1 MWSDRDTDQ
10 DFLGFGSYVSVLAE
24 TCTMKDLAPLTLG
37 IFGAWG
43 SGKTSLMRMLQ
54 AKVDSTPGVNAKTL
68 WFNAWR
74 YEGREEAQSA
84 LIHAVLAKLAED
96 KTLWQD
102 AKETFD
108 RIKKGASVLKLA
120 KFMTTSVIT
129 MTPQISEFI
138 DCFKEESE
146 KIAETMEAFDKD
158 FESLLAKAKIDRIV
172 VFIDDL
178 DRCSSAKVIE
188 TFETIKLFL
197 NTPACTF
204 VIGADAAKIQHAV
217 GEVYKV
223 NELQRQKDFLEKI
236 VQIPFT
242 IPQQDLRDIACYVGM
257 LIIGRNLDQAHW
269 PILLSARRGFYTCT
283 GSIEEEICRWPEQ
296 NKALIDSK
304 LQEVKC
310 ELSDVMP
317 YVHVLARGLRG
328 NPRQI
333 KRFLN
338 IISLRR
344 RLANEN
350 GLDVEQDMLIK
361 LAVLEYV
368 WEDFFNAIAETVDP
382 ETGRSA
388 LIDEV
393 IQFSKLTGRKESE
406 SKLVMESMGRVGLVE
421 YLIAEPIITGEI
433 NLNDYLFLAQT
444 SLSRGR
450 AHGLQPADEKAK
462 ALAVAI
468 ESDDRIRS
476 QGGAKQAAAQE
487 PALAASVVRILLADL
502 TTAKEAL
509 LRTHIINGLEE
520 ICRKHREQYQHAVDG
535 LSQLEPKDQD
545 AVSLSATTLLNAAEK
560 SGVMVSSE
568 LKDKFKGSSLAAAFA
583 TQTRKK
589 SPKRQGA

>member
-1 MWSDRDTDQ
+1 
-10 DFLGFGSYVSVLAE
+10 
-24 TCTMKDLAPLTLG
+24 
-37 IFGAWG
+37 
-43 SGKTSLMRMLQ
+43 MLQ
-54 AKVDSTPGVNAKTL
+54 AKVDSTPEVNAKTL

-102 AKETFD
+102 AKDTFD
-108 RIKKGASVLKLA
+108 KLKKGASVLKLA
-120 KFMTTSVIT
+120 KFMTTSVMT
-129 MTPQISEFI
+129 MTPQINDFI

-158 FESLLAKAKIDRIV
+158 FEELLAKAKVDRIV

-223 NELQRQKDFLEKI
+223 NEQQRQKDFLEKI

-257 LIIGRNLDQAHW
+257 LIIGRNLDQQHW
-269 PILLSARRGFYTCT
+269 PTLLSARRGFYTCK
-283 GSIEEEICRWPEQ
+283 GSIEEEICGWPEQ

-304 LQEVKC
+304 LKDVKG

-338 IISLRR
+338 ILSLRR
-344 RLANEN
+344 RLAKEN
-350 GLDVEQDMLIK
+350 DLDVKQDMLIK
-361 LAVLEYV
+361 IAVLEYV

-393 IQFSKLTGRKESE
+393 IKAAGSAGGKQIE
-406 SKLVMESMGRVGLVE
+406 SKLVTESMGRVGLIE
-421 YLIAEPIITGEI
+421 YLLAEPKLTGEI

-476 QGGAKQAAAQE
+476 QAGAKQAAAQE

-502 TTAKEAL
+502 ATAKESL

-520 ICRKHREQYQHAVDG
+520 ICRKHKEQYQPSVKG
-535 LSQLEPKDQD
+535 LSQLDPNEQD
-545 AVSLSATTLLNAAEK
+545 AVSLSASTLLNAAEK
-560 SGVMVSSE
+560 AGVSISND
-568 LKDKFKGSSLAAAFA
+568 LKDKFKGSTLAAAFN
-583 TQTRKK
+583 TPSKK
-589 SPKRQGA
+589 TTPKR

>member
-10 DFLGFGSYVSVLAE
+10 DFLGYTSYVSVLAE

-37 IFGAWG
+37 IFGPWG

-54 AKVDSTPGVNAKTL
+54 AKVDATPAVKSKTL

-102 AKETFD
+102 AKETFEKL
-108 RIKKGASVLKLA
+108 KKGASVLKLA
-120 KFMTTSVIT
+120 KFIGKSVIS
-129 MTPQISEFI
+129 MTPKIDEFI

-158 FESLLAKAKIDRIV
+158 FEGLIAKAKIDRIV

-223 NELQRQKDFLEKI
+223 NEPQRQKDFLEKI

-242 IPQQDLRDIACYVGM
+242 IPEQDLRDIACYVGM
-257 LIIGRNLDQAHW
+257 LIIGRNLDQKHW
-269 PILLSARRGFYTCT
+269 PTLLSARRAFYTCK
-283 GSIEEEICRWPEQ
+283 GSIEDEIGTWPEK

-304 LQEVKC
+304 LKDVKD
-310 ELSDVMP
+310 ELSAVMP
-317 YVHVLARGLRG
+317 YVQGLARGLRG

-344 RLANEN
+344 RLAKENE
-350 GLDVEQDMLIK
+350 LVVRQDMLIK

-368 WEDFFNAIAETVDP
+368 WEDFFNAVAETVDP

-393 IQFSKLTGRKESE
+393 LKAVDSEDGKQSE
-406 SKLVMESMGRVGLVE
+406 SKLVTESMGRVGLVE
-421 YLIAEPIITGEI
+421 YLLAEPRLTGNI

-450 AHGLQPADEKAK
+450 PTGLQPADEKAK
-462 ALAVAI
+462 TLAVSI
-468 ESDDRIRS
+468 ESDDRVRS
-476 QGGAKQAAAQE
+476 QAGAKQAAAQE

-502 TTAKEAL
+502 STAKEPL

-520 ICRKHREQYQHAVDG
+520 ICRKHKDQYQHAVRG
-535 LSQLEPKDQD
+535 LSQVDPTGQD
-545 AVSLSATTLLNAAEK
+545 AVSLSASTLLGAAEK
-560 SGVMVSSE
+560 AGVTVAPE
-568 LKDKFKGSSLAAAFA
+568 LKDKFKASKLAAAFN
-583 TQTRKK
+583 TPRKK
-589 SPKRQGA
+589 PGAN

>member
-1 MWSDRDTDQ
+1 M
-10 DFLGFGSYVSVLAE
+10 LAD

-54 AKVDSTPGVNAKTL
+54 AKVDSTPEVNAKTL

-102 AKETFD
+102 AKDTFD
-108 RIKKGASVLKLA
+108 KLKKGASVLKLA
-120 KFMTTSVIT
+120 KFMTTSVMT
-129 MTPQISEFI
+129 MTPQINDFI

-158 FESLLAKAKIDRIV
+158 FEELLAKAKVDRIV

-223 NELQRQKDFLEKI
+223 NEQQRQKDFLEKI

-257 LIIGRNLDQAHW
+257 LIIGRNLDQQHW
-269 PILLSARRGFYTCT
+269 PTLLSARRGFYTCK
-283 GSIEEEICRWPEQ
+283 GSIEEEICGWPEQ

-304 LQEVKC
+304 LKDVKG

-338 IISLRR
+338 ILSLRR
-344 RLANEN
+344 RLAKEN
-350 GLDVEQDMLIK
+350 DLDVKQDMLIK
-361 LAVLEYV
+361 IAVLEYV

-393 IQFSKLTGRKESE
+393 IKAAGSAGGKQIE
-406 SKLVMESMGRVGLVE
+406 SKLVTESMGRVGLIE
-421 YLIAEPIITGEI
+421 YLLAEPKLTGEI

-476 QGGAKQAAAQE
+476 QAGAKQAAAQE

-502 TTAKEAL
+502 ATAKESL

-520 ICRKHREQYQHAVDG
+520 ICRKHKEQYQPSVKG
-535 LSQLEPKDQD
+535 LSQLDPNEQD
-545 AVSLSATTLLNAAEK
+545 AVSLSASTLLNAAEK
-560 SGVMVSSE
+560 AGVSISND
-568 LKDKFKGSSLAAAFA
+568 LKDKFKGSTLAAAFN
-583 TQTRKK
+583 TPSKK
-589 SPKRQGA
+589 TTPKR

>member
-1 MWSDRDTDQ
+1 MWSDRETDQ
-10 DFLGFGSYVSVLAE
+10 DFLGYSSYVNVLAE

-54 AKVDSTPGVNAKTL
+54 AKVDKAAAKAKTL
-68 WFNAWR
+68 WFNAWK

-96 KTLWQD
+96 KTLWQEARD
-102 AKETFD
+102 TFE
-108 RIKKGASVLKLA
+108 RLKKGASVLKLA
-120 KFMTTSVIT
+120 KFIGKSVIS
-129 MTPQISEFI
+129 MTPKLDEFI

-146 KIAETMEAFDKD
+146 KIAETMEGFDKD
-158 FESLLAKAKIDRIV
+158 FESLLVKAKIDRIV

-223 NELQRQKDFLEKI
+223 TDTQRQKDFLEKI

-242 IPQQDLRDIACYVGM
+242 IPEQDLRDIACYVGM
-257 LIIGRNLDQAHW
+257 LIIGRHLEEKHW
-269 PILLSARRGFYTCT
+269 PTLLSARRGFYTCAGKIEDEIT
-283 GSIEEEICRWPEQ
+283 GWPVK

-304 LQEVKC
+304 LTEVGE
-310 ELSDVMP
+310 ELTAVMP
-317 YVHVLARGLRG
+317 YVHSLARGLRG

-344 RLANEN
+344 RLAKENE
-350 GLDVEQDMLIK
+350 LEVKQDLLIK
-361 LAVLEYV
+361 LAVLEYA
-368 WEDFFNAIAETVDP
+368 WEDFFNAVVETVDP
-382 ETGRSA
+382 TTGHSA
-388 LIDEV
+388 LIEEV
-393 IQFSKLTGRKESE
+393 LKAAGSDDGKQSE
-406 SKLVMESMGRVGLVE
+406 SRLVTDSMGRAGLVE
-421 YLIAEPIITGEI
+421 YLLAEPKITGKI
-433 NLNDYLFLAQT
+433 DLNPYLFLAQT

-450 AHGLQPADEKAK
+450 TVGLQPADEKAK
-462 ALAVAI
+462 NLAIAI
-468 ESDDRIRS
+468 ESDDSIRS
-476 QGGAKQAAAQE
+476 RSGSKQAAAQE
-487 PALAASVVRILLADL
+487 PVMAASIVRILLVDL
-502 TTAKEAL
+502 ATAKEPL

-520 ICRKHREQYQHAVDG
+520 ICRKHKDQYPHAVRGITQVDPTG
-535 LSQLEPKDQD
+535 QD
-545 AVSLSATTLLNAAEK
+545 AVSLAAITLFAAAEK
-560 SGVMVSSE
+560 AGVTVTPE
-568 LKDKFKGSSLAAAFA
+568 LKGKFKGSKLAAAFGSP
-583 TQTRKK
+583 RKK
-589 SPKRQGA
+589 SGSN